1 MKIPPTKLS
10 LKDDNTYTINGSQ
23 KKKNQF
29 LIPSVVTY
37 PYMGSIFDH
46 RNLSLKQNS

>member
-23 KKKNQF
+23 KKKKP
-29 LIPSVVTY
+29 ISY
-37 PYMGSIFDH
+37 PICSHVPVHGQYF
-46 RNLSLKQNS
+46 RP